1 MRKLLTLVVMM
12 VIAVAAMAQSTNK
25 ISYQAVI
32 RDSHNRLVVNKP
44 VSVTV
49 TITYGN
55 EHYSE
60 TLSGNTNANGL
71 LSLEIG
77 GETGFDA
84 IDWRNA
90 LITTSTTIGNET
102 VEDQVHVTAV
112 PFALS
117 ANYATDINP
126 NAPTVV
132 AIYNDMQSLSNRIV
146 ADSNSLILFEQKMKA
161 DSAIMKGLF
170 DANINAINNL
180 QNADASLS
188 QRIVADSNNLVN
200 FKAKEKADSLALGTL
215 IDANTGKIN
224 TLAAKEKADSLALS
238 TLIDANTGKINTLAA
253 KEKADS
259 LALGQR
265 LDAIESADYITKDV
279 NTLTYYTTTSI
290 LENTYATKEAVEQ
303 LSSQVNTML
312 SNLNNR
318 IDSVI
323 NVMNNLPTKM
333 VEERDTVQTAG
344 QTQFTLAHEARTDCI
359 VRIYINGVM
368 VGGNHNGVVT
378 VANSNNQATVTYVP
392 AQNGNYALKAND
404 VVTFVYWLMEAN
416 SNSTA
421 IIPGGN

>member
-12 VIAVAAMAQSTNK
+12 VVAVAAMAQSTNK

-32 RDSHNRLVVNKP
+32 RDSHNRLVVTQP

-49 TITYGN
+49 TITDGN
-55 EHYSE
+55 RTYTEN
-60 TLSGNTNANGL
+60 LSGTTNANGL

-77 GETGFDA
+77 GGNGFDA
-84 IDWRNA
+84 IDWSNA
-90 LITTSTTIGNET
+90 LITTTTTIGNET

-126 NAPTVV
+126 NAPTIT
-132 AIYNDMQSLSNRIV
+132 AIYN
-146 ADSNSLILFEQKMKA
+146 
-161 DSAIMKGLF
+161 
-170 DANINAINNL
+170 NL
-180 QNADASLS
+180 ASLNT
-188 QRIVADSNNLVN
+188 RMIN
-200 FKAKEKADSLALGTL
+200 DSLALVNGMT
-215 IDANTGKIN
+215 A
-224 TLAAKEKADSLALS
+224 
-238 TLIDANTGKINTLAA
+238 
-253 KEKADS
+253 
-259 LALGQR
+259 
-265 LDAIESADYITKDV
+265 V
-279 NTLTYYTTTSI
+279 NTKVDNLAISVDTAKANMRSEAIQAANLLNTKVDNLAISVDTAKANMRSEAIQAANLLNTKVDNLAISVDTAKTNIRNEIGGKANSTDVYTKTEVDELLAQQRTAILTT
-290 LENTYATKEAVEQ
+290 LNT
-303 LSSQVNTML
+303 
-312 SNLNNR
+312 R

-378 VANSNNQATVTYVP
+378 VANSNNHATVTYVP
-392 AQNGNYALKAND
+392 AQNGNYELKAND
-404 VVTFVYWLMEAN
+404 VVTIVYWLLEAN
-416 SNSTA
+416 SNSSA

>member
-1 MRKLLTLVVMM
+1 
-12 VIAVAAMAQSTNK
+12 
-25 ISYQAVI
+25 
-32 RDSHNRLVVNKP
+32 
-44 VSVTV
+44 
-49 TITYGN
+49 
-55 EHYSE
+55 
-60 TLSGNTNANGL
+60 
-71 LSLEIG
+71 LEQC
-77 GETGFDA
+77 
-84 IDWRNA
+84 
-90 LITTSTTIGNET
+90 LITTTTTIGNET

-200 FKAKEKADSLALGTL
+200 FKAKEKADSLAL
-215 IDANTGKIN
+215 
-224 TLAAKEKADSLALS
+224 S

-265 LDAIESADYITKDV
+265 IDAIQNAGYITKDV
-279 NTLTYYTTTSI
+279 DDLTYYTTTTV
-290 LENTYATKEAVEQ
+290 LENTYATKEALEL

-323 NVMNNLPTKM
+323 NVINNLPTKM

-378 VANSNNQATVTYVP
+378 VANSNNHATVTYVP
-392 AQNGNYALKAND
+392 AQNGNYELKAND
-404 VVTFVYWLMEAN
+404 VVTIVYWLLEPN
-416 SNSTA
+416 SNSSA

>member
-12 VIAVAAMAQSTNK
+12 VVAVAAMAQSTTK

-32 RDSHNRLVVNKP
+32 RDSHNRLVVTQP

-49 TITYGN
+49 TITDGN
-55 EHYSE
+55 RTYTEN
-60 TLSGNTNANGL
+60 LSGTTNANGL

-77 GETGFDA
+77 GGNGFDA
-84 IDWRNA
+84 IDWSNA
-90 LITTSTTIGNET
+90 LITTTTTIGNET

-126 NAPTVV
+126 NAPTIT
-132 AIYNDMQSLSNRIV
+132 AIYN
-146 ADSNSLILFEQKMKA
+146 
-161 DSAIMKGLF
+161 
-170 DANINAINNL
+170 NL
-180 QNADASLS
+180 ASLNT
-188 QRIVADSNNLVN
+188 RMIN
-200 FKAKEKADSLALGTL
+200 DSLALVNGMT
-215 IDANTGKIN
+215 A
-224 TLAAKEKADSLALS
+224 
-238 TLIDANTGKINTLAA
+238 
-253 KEKADS
+253 
-259 LALGQR
+259 
-265 LDAIESADYITKDV
+265 V
-279 NTLTYYTTTSI
+279 NTKVDNLAISVDTAKTNIRNEIGGKANSTDVYTKTEVDELLAQQRTAILTT
-290 LENTYATKEAVEQ
+290 LNT
-303 LSSQVNTML
+303 
-312 SNLNNR
+312 R

-378 VANSNNQATVTYVP
+378 VANSNNHATVTYVP
-392 AQNGNYALKAND
+392 AQNGNYELKAND
-404 VVTFVYWLMEAN
+404 VVTIVYWLLEPN
-416 SNSTA
+416 SNSSA

>member
-12 VIAVAAMAQSTNK
+12 VVAVAAMAQSTNK

-84 IDWRNA
+84 IDWSNA
-90 LITTSTTIGNET
+90 LITTTTTIGNET

-126 NAPTVV
+126 NAPTIT
-132 AIYNDMQSLSNRIV
+132 AIYN
-146 ADSNSLILFEQKMKA
+146 
-161 DSAIMKGLF
+161 
-170 DANINAINNL
+170 NL
-180 QNADASLS
+180 ASLNT
-188 QRIVADSNNLVN
+188 RMVN
-200 FKAKEKADSLALGTL
+200 DSLALVNGMT
-215 IDANTGKIN
+215 A
-224 TLAAKEKADSLALS
+224 
-238 TLIDANTGKINTLAA
+238 
-253 KEKADS
+253 
-259 LALGQR
+259 
-265 LDAIESADYITKDV
+265 V
-279 NTLTYYTTTSI
+279 NTKVDNLAISVDTAKAHMRSEIGGKANSTDVYTKAEVDELLAQQRTAILTT
-290 LENTYATKEAVEQ
+290 LNT
-303 LSSQVNTML
+303 
-312 SNLNNR
+312 R

-378 VANSNNQATVTYVP
+378 VANSNNHATVTYVP
-392 AQNGNYALKAND
+392 AQNGNYELKAND
-404 VVTFVYWLMEAN
+404 VVTIVYWLLEPN
-416 SNSTA
+416 SNSSA

>member
-1 MRKLLTLVVMM
+1 MM
-12 VIAVAAMAQSTNK
+12 VVAVAAMAQSTNK

-84 IDWRNA
+84 IDWSNA
-90 LITTSTTIGNET
+90 LITTTTTIGNET

-200 FKAKEKADSLALGTL
+200 FKAKEKADSLAL
-215 IDANTGKIN
+215 
-224 TLAAKEKADSLALS
+224 S

-265 LDAIESADYITKDV
+265 IDAIQNAGYITKDV
-279 NTLTYYTTTSI
+279 DDLTYYTTTTV
-290 LENTYATKEAVEQ
+290 LENTYATKEALEL

-323 NVMNNLPTKM
+323 NVINNLPTKM

-378 VANSNNQATVTYVP
+378 VANSNNHATVTYVP
-392 AQNGNYALKAND
+392 AQNGNYELKAND
-404 VVTFVYWLMEAN
+404 VVTIVYWLLEPN
-416 SNSTA
+416 SNSSA